1 MEAWEEREG
10 REKNEARGEREVGS
24 ASLPNGVRASAG
36 RRPAGPPDPR
46 GGGGRVHLLSL
57 NTRSAQRGGSLA
69 GGGARAKRARAPG
82 RRHRATACSPAF
94 FGTL

>member
-46 GGGGRVHLLSL
+46 GGVAECTFCH
-57 NTRSAQRGGSLA
+57 
-69 GGGARAKRARAPG
+69 
-82 RRHRATACSPAF
+82 
-94 FGTL
+94 